1 MHSEKE
7 SKVRSQKSEVQ
18 PAPSQLSTFDFRLST
33 SAVIFDIGATL
44 VTGPPVAPNKVIAGL
59 LSSSKDATAAE
70 VASVIMTT
78 PLRMPEEAYAA
89 LESRFGPL
97 DRDAVAGI
105 RDLWNA
111 QARAAREIDGA
122 TDTVLALKKRGLKIG
137 LLSDI
142 WTPYYRSVERAIP
155 RVIKAADA
163 IVLSFQTGSRKPEP
177 ANFLRILQE
186 LGVEP
191 GEVIMVGDTYE
202 HDILPAL
209 QLGMRAVWVL
219 ARPDRETDSI
229 IRVLNGDFPSPT
241 LTVPG
246 IAEVAEA
253 GIFQHSTLNTQHST
267 FNIQLPS

>member
-1 MHSEKE
+1 MGQVDVPIK
-7 SKVRSQKSEVQ
+7 
-18 PAPSQLSTFDFRLST
+18 
-33 SAVIFDIGATL
+33 AVIFDIGATL
-44 VTGPPVAPNKVIAGL
+44 VTGPDVAPNKVIAAIVRG
-59 LSSSKDATAAE
+59 STAAE
-70 VASVIMTT
+70 IGEVIMTT
-78 PLRMPEEAYAA
+78 E
-89 LESRFGPL
+89 LESPKHVCRLLEERFG
-97 DRDAVAGI
+97 
-105 RDLWNA
+105 
-111 QARAAREIDGA
+111 EIDGTASGEIFDLWHAQRTAPVEIAGA
-122 TDTVLALKKRGLKIG
+122 TDAVLALKSRGLKIG